1 MRNSTTESGILQL
14 SCKRKTTR
22 FTKDHA
28 LCALSQLPLPRLPCV
43 CPGFPLIHDPQS
55 PISREVVANYSLLY
69 RYPGWMESHAHVF
82 VACIVLCCVCVRVC
96 VCVQTQAQVHR
107 QTWAHRHKA
116 TDTQTHRTPYFFLHG
131 VLAGSDPSLKPAML
145 TGHLDVVPIA
155 NPDAWE
161 VDPFEAQIHN
171 GFVYGRGALDDKVQM
186 LWEEG
191 EGGGKERGWGGGW
204 TNKGACDGGCR
215 VQCRPTAAHV
225 LKLRRPYDIF
235 HDSHV

>member
-28 LCALSQLPLPRLPCV
+28 LCALFQLPLPRSPCL

-69 RYPGWMESHAHVF
+69 RFPGWMESHAHVF

-171 GFVYGRGALDDKVQM
+171 GFVYGRVQY
-186 LWEEG
+186 ENVYKIQDVTPG
-191 EGGGKERGWGGGW
+191 I
-204 TNKGACDGGCR
+204 
-215 VQCRPTAAHV
+215 
-225 LKLRRPYDIF
+225 RPYARC
-235 HDSHV
+235 HAKHTMANARAY